1 MKRPRASRSH
11 RTTPA
16 GRPRAGWGRPIGLG
30 LAAAAAL
37 SGSTL
42 LLASPTTG
50 SAAVAAAAK
59 VTLCHRT
66 DAENNPYGPKP
77 ITVSA
82 SAAYHGHYLEHQGDV
97 WYPGHPKKP
106 MWGDI
111 IPPFTF
117 QGVTYSLNWNAAGMA
132 IFNNGCQPLTA
143 STSSVATSSSA
154 GISGSSSASAV
165 TSVVTTTV
173 GGVAVIGGTT
183 AAAPIPGAVVA
194 GRHTAITNSEERDLG
209 IALVAAAAM
218 GAGLT
223 FVRPIRRR
231 AH

>member
-66 DAENNPYGPKP
+66 DAETNPYVQ
-77 ITVSA
+77 ITIA
-82 SAAYHGHYLEHQGDV
+82 PSAAYHAHYLEHQGDV
-97 WYPGHPKKP
+97 WFPGHPKEPK
-106 MWGDI
+106 WGDI

-117 QGVTYSLNWNAAGMA
+117 RGVTYSLNWNAAGMA
-132 IFNNGCQPLTA
+132 IWNNNCRPVTA